1 MAFETLHSL
10 QSFRGRNYGYMAL
23 KLDIS
28 KVYDRVEWSYLA
40 GIMRNMGFRE
50 RWINLVMSCVKT
62 ISYSGL
68 VIGDPCGMIFPT
80 MGY

>member
-1 MAFETLHSL
+1 
-10 QSFRGRNYGYMAL
+10 
-23 KLDIS
+23 
-28 KVYDRVEWSYLA
+28 
-40 GIMRNMGFRE
+40 MRNMGFRE